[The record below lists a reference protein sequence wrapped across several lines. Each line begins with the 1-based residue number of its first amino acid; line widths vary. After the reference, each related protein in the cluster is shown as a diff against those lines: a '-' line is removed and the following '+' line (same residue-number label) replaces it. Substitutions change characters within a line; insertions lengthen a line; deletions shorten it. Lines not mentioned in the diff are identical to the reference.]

1 MPTDKEIKQLVLNVL
16 TEEQY
21 ASIAKKED
29 ELYLTPDD
37 SDEIKKLIPTDID
50 IKDNKLGLAHDST
63 WLTNKNT
70 INLGDGLI
78 YDKETRTLKA
88 RGGGAVSPILNLMDR
103 DRVRTSITAEE
114 EELLSKRSY
123 SRVLY
128 VDPTRGEQAYV
139 SIYFPEIIIDGSTF
153 IWYKVSID
161 VSDETNHNIKPN
173 HMVICEIRTGGQD
186 PVSGEYPITITQEEE
201 ILLQANDSIPAL
213 PSDASTSTYVL
224 KAVNGTLTWI
234 KE

>member
-63 WLTNKNT
+63 WLTNKNA

-103 DRVRTSITAEE
+103 DGVRTSITAEE

-123 SRVLY
+123 SR
-128 VDPTRGEQAYV
+128 
-139 SIYFPEIIIDGSTF
+139 
-153 IWYKVSID
+153 
-161 VSDETNHNIKPN
+161 
-173 HMVICEIRTGGQD
+173 
-186 PVSGEYPITITQEEE
+186 
-201 ILLQANDSIPAL
+201 
-213 PSDASTSTYVL
+213 
-224 KAVNGTLTWI
+224 
-234 KE
+234 

>member
-63 WLTNKNT
+63 WLTNKNA

-103 DRVRTSITAEE
+103 DGVRTSITAEE

-128 VDPTRGEQAYV
+128 VDPNGGEQAHL
-139 SIYFPEIIIDGSTF
+139 SIYFPEILVDSGTF

-161 VSDETNHNIKPN
+161 VSDETNPKIKPT
-173 HMVICEIRTGGQD
+173 HMVACEIRTGGQD
-186 PVSGEYPITITQEEE
+186 PVSGEYPITITQEGEF
-201 ILLQANDSIPAL
+201 LLQANDSIPAL